1 VSCTAPLVVY
11 PPQPRLASRSSDVDD
26 NTRTTYILV
35 ALFVIMGVAF
45 VASIYGIAFYE
56 GW

>member
-1 VSCTAPLVVY
+1 M
-11 PPQPRLASRSSDVDD
+11 DD

-35 ALFVIMGVAF
+35 AMFVIMGVAF